1 MQDNKFN
8 ESKVL
13 GPDYDFFET
22 YLLSY
27 YNEAVEDEIIIDN
40 ESDVSKRFC
49 DLLSLYEITKTEDP
63 FNKNKP
69 EEEAD
74 SLAFYISIGLISK
87 DSNGN
92 FRINARM
99 LNKTAESFQ
108 SALEKSKSYSLG
120 AM

>member
-1 MQDNKFN
+1 MHVGKSDENKT
-8 ESKVL
+8 L

-27 YNEAVEDEIIIDN
+27 YDGSSTDEIILDN
-40 ESDVSKRFC
+40 ESDISKKFC
-49 DLLSLYEITKTEDP
+49 DLLSLYEITKSEDP
-63 FNKNKP
+63 FNKDKP

-74 SLAFYISIGLISK
+74 SLAFYISIGLIVK
-87 DSNGN
+87 DEKGS
-92 FRINARM
+92 FKINATK

-108 SALEKSKSYSLG
+108 AVLEEAKTYSLG